1 MVAQIVWR
9 KVFSSPVRGNRP
21 RCCIYKSLEL
31 GVLFLETSREVGV
44 IYTYLKKNN
53 NNNKVDNL
61 EDPFLIGIIIIQRK
75 VKSNKKNPLLLFII
89 ETNYYSLKLE

>member
-1 MVAQIVWR
+1 M
-9 KVFSSPVRGNRP
+9 RGNRP

-44 IYTYLKKNN
+44 IYTY
-53 NNNKVDNL
+53 NL

-75 VKSNKKNPLLLFII
+75 VKSNKKKKPLLLLFIKQ
-89 ETNYYSLKLE
+89 TNYYSLKLE